1 MQISDQDTQK
11 PFLQSKT
18 EKFNHNK
25 RQFSWTTFAVAAVN
39 KSPN

>member
-18 EKFNHNK
+18 EKFNQK
-25 RQFSWTTFAVAAVN
+25 KQFSWTTFTVAAVN
-39 KSPN
+39 KSSN